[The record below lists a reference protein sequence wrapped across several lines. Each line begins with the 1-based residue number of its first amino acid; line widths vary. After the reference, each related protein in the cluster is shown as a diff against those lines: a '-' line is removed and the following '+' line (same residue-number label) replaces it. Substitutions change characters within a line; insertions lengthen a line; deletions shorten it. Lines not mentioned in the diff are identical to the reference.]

1 MNFDYLI
8 KRFFSAVFVLFS
20 ILTFVFF
27 LIHIVPGDP
36 IEVML
41 GESARVADRYALR
54 ESLGLNLS
62 ITQQW
67 LNYLN
72 NFLHF
77 DLGKSLYSNQ
87 LVIELLFKHIPDTF
101 LLSLV
106 SLFVAILIAVHL
118 GIFSAVYKGSIL
130 DKASILLATLGISI
144 PNFVMGPLLIL
155 IFSLWLGWF
164 PVSGNDEI
172 SSIILPALTLGSA
185 LAAILSRMIRSSM
198 LETLQQDYIRSAR
211 ARGIT
216 EFNIIVFHA
225 LRNAALPVVTV
236 LGMQFGAL
244 LAGAVITETV
254 FSWPGIGQLMIES
267 IQKRDYPVV
276 QGCVLLIS
284 FTYVLVNL
292 ITDFICILIDPR
304 IHDKND

>member
-1 MNFDYLI
+1 M
-8 KRFFSAVFVLFS
+8 
-20 ILTFVFF
+20 
-27 LIHIVPGDP
+27 IHIVPGDP

-106 SLFVAILIAVHL
+106 SLFVAILIAVPL

>member
-1 MNFDYLI
+1 VNFDYLI

-101 LLSLV
+101 LLSLA
-106 SLFVAILIAVHL
+106 SLFVAILIAVPL

>member
-1 MNFDYLI
+1 
-8 KRFFSAVFVLFS
+8 
-20 ILTFVFF
+20 
-27 LIHIVPGDP
+27 
-36 IEVML
+36 ML

-101 LLSLV
+101 LLSLA
-106 SLFVAILIAVHL
+106 SLFVAILIAVPL